1 MQTDTGEE
9 KKVRVHAYCGGNLG
23 VPKEKE
29 TRRNS
34 EQSGLCLWCPR
45 FYVPSGEAAS
55 AEARVPAGLVLW
67 SRLMREA

>member
-1 MQTDTGEE
+1 LESRKKKKQEE
-9 KKVRVHAYCGGNLG
+9 IVNEVDYASGALG
-23 VPKEKE
+23 VV
-29 TRRNS
+29 
-34 EQSGLCLWCPR
+34 